1 MVPQTGKFSVC
12 HRCFPSLTDSASSS
26 QSTSATKHIP
36 TLKPR
41 TSVFG
46 CRNPETRHPS
56 IQSHSRSRPDIA
68 SPLLGPPGASLWKPH
83 TPSPKMPTAMASNE
97 SFKVHKFSSKLP
109 EAEAA
114 RQRENQRR
122 HRARV
127 KGKIAELESSL
138 ADTRERLDA
147 ALKHIREL
155 EAENQRLREAS
166 SPSVYTPESRDE
178 SPAEQL
184 LYMSQ
189 SGHDGYHYSQPRS
202 HQFEPHQPPRQPQQ
216 QHQHHHHRQPPVN
229 GLDILA
235 SISSS
240 ESAVPTR
247 HRTYH
252 PHELDCARNLASLPS
267 YEPTPIAS
275 PRDMSPI
282 AALLSMPTASQR
294 GQVTDFHSP
303 SATTISASSST
314 ESPGRTSVF
323 DFNSR
328 SSSYYHPSSTS
339 NSQSSVDSQS
349 NFQDKIGELI
359 SCLDNHI
366 EDDDDLVLPAPRP
379 GESTMPC
386 REAFSIVRKVQTTR
400 PDYYYDTD
408 CREVENVARE
418 QWKPGF
424 RSAIEPGSGCRVQT
438 HLVYDFVDHITEP

>member
-1 MVPQTGKFSVC
+1 MT
-12 HRCFPSLTDSASSS
+12 
-26 QSTSATKHIP
+26 ST
-36 TLKPR
+36 
-41 TSVFG
+41 
-46 CRNPETRHPS
+46 
-56 IQSHSRSRPDIA
+56 
-68 SPLLGPPGASLWKPH
+68 
-83 TPSPKMPTAMASNE
+83 E

-155 EAENQRLREAS
+155 EAENQRLRQGS
-166 SPSVYTPESRDE
+166 SSVYTSPEPRDE

-189 SGHDGYHYSQPRS
+189 GGRNGYHYSQPS
-202 HQFEPHQPPRQPQQ
+202 HHHHQFEPHQPRPRQHQQ
-216 QHQHHHHRQPPVN
+216 QHREQYRQPSMVNGLDVLASSTQQQHRQTPMVN

-240 ESAVPTR
+240 ESAVPPAR

-252 PHELDCARNLASLPS
+252 PHEIDCARNLASLPS

-282 AALLSMPTASQR
+282 AGLLSMATASSHTR
-294 GQVTDFHSP
+294 HVATGFHSP

-314 ESPGRTSVF
+314 ESPSQASVF
-323 DFNSR
+323 DFIIR
-328 SSSYYHPSSTS
+328 GGHYDPSSTS
-339 NSQSSVDSQS
+339 NSQSSSVETTRTTP
-349 NFQDKIGELI
+349 DKIGELI
-359 SCLDNHI
+359 ECLDNNNEY
-366 EDDDDLVLPAPRP
+366 EDDLALPAPQP

-386 REAFSIVRKVQTTR
+386 REAFSIVRKIQTAR
-400 PDYYYDTD
+400 PDYYYDAD
-408 CREVENVARE
+408 GHEAESVARE
-418 QWKPGF
+418 QWRQGF
-424 RSAIEPGSGCRVQT
+424 RGETEPGSGCRVQT
-438 HLVYDFVDHITEP
+438 QLVYDYVDHITGP

>member
-1 MVPQTGKFSVC
+1 
-12 HRCFPSLTDSASSS
+12 
-26 QSTSATKHIP
+26 
-36 TLKPR
+36 
-41 TSVFG
+41 
-46 CRNPETRHPS
+46 
-56 IQSHSRSRPDIA
+56 
-68 SPLLGPPGASLWKPH
+68 
-83 TPSPKMPTAMASNE
+83 MPTAMASNE

-189 SGHDGYHYSQPRS
+189 SGHDGYHYSQPRP
-202 HQFEPHQPPRQPQQ
+202 HQFEPHQPPRQLQQ
-216 QHQHHHHRQPPVN
+216 QHQHHHHHRQPPVN

-275 PRDMSPI
+275 PGDMSPI

-294 GQVTDFHSP
+294 GQATDFYSP

-339 NSQSSVDSQS
+339 NSQSSVDSHS

-400 PDYYYDTD
+400 PDYYYDAD

-438 HLVYDFVDHITEP
+438 HLVYDFVDHITGP

>member
-1 MVPQTGKFSVC
+1 
-12 HRCFPSLTDSASSS
+12 
-26 QSTSATKHIP
+26 
-36 TLKPR
+36 
-41 TSVFG
+41 
-46 CRNPETRHPS
+46 
-56 IQSHSRSRPDIA
+56 
-68 SPLLGPPGASLWKPH
+68 
-83 TPSPKMPTAMASNE
+83 MASNE

-155 EAENQRLREAS
+155 EAENQRLRREAS
-166 SPSVYTPESRDE
+166 SSVYTPESRDE

-189 SGHDGYHYSQPRS
+189 SGRNGYHQYSQPP
-202 HQFEPHQPPRQPQQ
+202 QHQPPRQQQQQQ
-216 QHQHHHHRQPPVN
+216 QHRLPPVN

-240 ESAVPTR
+240 ESAVPPR

-282 AALLSMPTASQR
+282 AALLSMPTAT
-294 GQVTDFHSP
+294 GFHSP

-314 ESPGRTSVF
+314 ESPGRASVF
-323 DFNSR
+323 DF
-328 SSSYYHPSSTS
+328 SSSHYNPSSAS
-339 NSQSSVDSQS
+339 NSQSSVDSSQ
-349 NFQDKIGELI
+349 NVHQDKIGELI
-359 SCLDNHI
+359 DCLDNNTNRKNDD
-366 EDDDDLVLPAPRP
+366 EDDLALPAPRP

-386 REAFSIVRKVQTTR
+386 REAFSIVRKMQTTR
-400 PDYYYDTD
+400 PDYYYCDAD
-408 CREVENVARE
+408 GREVENVARE
-418 QWKPGF
+418 QWRPGF

-438 HLVYDFVDHITEP
+438 HLVYDFVDHITGP